1 MITLFE
7 KYKEFEGFKV
17 GDILVSPYDSIIIDK
32 MPSSRML
39 QTIHFMFH
47 NLHNIKFFGS
57 SSYNYDELSRYRS
70 KDDVEIMNIIECLD
84 KYPNMINLVKL
95 IFNEN
100 NRYKELID
108 VWKSYEEFEKYIEAD
123 KYNL

>member
-17 GDILVSPYDSIIIDK
+17 GDILVSPYDGIIIDK